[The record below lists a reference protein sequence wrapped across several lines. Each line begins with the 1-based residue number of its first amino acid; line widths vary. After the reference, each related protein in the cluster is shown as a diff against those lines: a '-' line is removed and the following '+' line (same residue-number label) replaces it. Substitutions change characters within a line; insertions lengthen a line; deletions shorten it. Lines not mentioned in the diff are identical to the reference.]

1 MKCSVC
7 GVDVGSGAA
16 WGPCAKDGHLNMVCS
31 SCAVAPETRAAPKTV
46 ASTTPSM
53 LGRIRAS
60 SAAIS
65 VDKLVTEPASRKA
78 LVAALVAGHV
88 LLIDGGRIISAQ

>member
-1 MKCSVC
+1 
-7 GVDVGSGAA
+7 
-16 WGPCAKDGHLNMVCS
+16 
-31 SCAVAPETRAAPKTV
+31 
-46 ASTTPSM
+46 M

-60 SAAIS
+60 AAATS
-65 VDKLVTEPASRKA
+65 VDKLVTDPASRKA